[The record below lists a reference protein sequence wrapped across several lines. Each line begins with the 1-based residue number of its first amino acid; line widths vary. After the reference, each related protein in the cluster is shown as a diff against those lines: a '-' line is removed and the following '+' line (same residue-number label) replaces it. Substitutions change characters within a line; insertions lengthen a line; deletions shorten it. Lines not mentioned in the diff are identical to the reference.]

1 MVQSSRITDNLK
13 KVAEISQS
21 KSFLIHW
28 SGGWNFQVSG
38 TLGETQ
44 LDGNLLC
51 SEIFEKFFFS
61 TFQKVF
67 ETKPKLES
75 EFEKRG
81 IFSKSAADTTNDFFC
96 YKTTIYLSCVEEV

>member
-21 KSFLIHW
+21 KNFLIRW

-38 TLGETQ
+38 TRGETQ

-51 SEIFEKFFFS
+51 SDIF
-61 TFQKVF
+61 
-67 ETKPKLES
+67 
-75 EFEKRG
+75 
-81 IFSKSAADTTNDFFC
+81 
-96 YKTTIYLSCVEEV
+96 